1 MRTTAIAIGSYIND
15 DGYARPISTNPARA
29 FEATADLVADFMTPV
44 YGKAF
49 ETLLAEVMKVNKWPS
64 SERGRKMRPGDQAM
78 LDFYEQIHVPFY
90 PNIGLRN
97 LASVSPDSEN
107 DPYGQQR
114 IKFNVGPFGGLFD
127 FFHSLMTPVVSRFH
141 MYSALIWPDMT
152 HEEILVYMEENP
164 SDSMKR
170 LEAAEQLYQWGRWQ
184 TWNPADQ
191 NTFRVRDIQFREIK
205 RRKRALSAQRAAG
218 PEKFMEPTK
227 YRRGMPRHLWDRW
240 EMGYARGVDS
250 YDGGSDQY
258 EDSFLIQQ
266 GYLLMNGPD
275 YGEITQEFLD
285 SEIGQELLA
294 VFSELKPGQYPEKEI
309 EAYLQKLEA
318 FGLQGIQPKT
328 YWLNSEQDK

>member
-1 MRTTAIAIGSYIND
+1 
-15 DGYARPISTNPARA
+15 
-29 FEATADLVADFMTPV
+29 
-44 YGKAF
+44 
-49 ETLLAEVMKVNKWPS
+49 
-64 SERGRKMRPGDQAM
+64 
-78 LDFYEQIHVPFY
+78 
-90 PNIGLRN
+90 
-97 LASVSPDSEN
+97 
-107 DPYGQQR
+107 
-114 IKFNVGPFGGLFD
+114 
-127 FFHSLMTPVVSRFH
+127 
-141 MYSALIWPDMT
+141 
-152 HEEILVYMEENP
+152 
-164 SDSMKR
+164 
-170 LEAAEQLYQWGRWQ
+170 
-184 TWNPADQ
+184 
-191 NTFRVRDIQFREIK
+191 
-205 RRKRALSAQRAAG
+205 
-218 PEKFMEPTK
+218 
-227 YRRGMPRHLWDRW
+227 MPRHLWDRW